1 MAVTPTTEA
10 NSIPITGVVIR
21 YIAYTAFEGRF
32 SAADTRR
39 NMPEPLW
46 CSRGSLLIGPIMV
59 AASVAHCYMRPMQSG
74 SVALSCTQSWMI
86 PMRFTLRSDLSRRRL
101 NR

>member
-1 MAVTPTTEA
+1 MALTPTTEA
-10 NSIPITGVVIR
+10 NSIPISRIVIR

-46 CSRGSLLIGPIMV
+46 CSHGSLLIGPIMV
-59 AASVAHCYMRPMQSG
+59 AASAAHCYMRPMQLDPWHCRARNLG
-74 SVALSCTQSWMI
+74 
-86 PMRFTLRSDLSRRRL
+86 
-101 NR
+101 